1 MKFDTIIIG
10 GGLSGLIA
18 GIELSRKG
26 QKCLI
31 VSSGQSALHF
41 FSGSFELCS
50 LSDNPYDAIA
60 TLGEGHPY
68 TKLGTERVA
77 ELSAQVKPLFKEVGI
92 TLKGVKDANH
102 WRITPLGVLKRA
114 WLTMDEYATVPADG
128 VMPWK
133 KVALLNIAGFLDFHT
148 SFVAAGLEEKGVE
161 CSVHAISI
169 PELERLRKNPTEM
182 RSTNIAKTLTGDLIG
197 TLAAR
202 INEYAQD
209 VDAVLMPAVVGLTGG
224 TDVVRLK
231 EKVDRPLYFLPTLP
245 PSVPGIRVQLM
256 LKKHFQKLG
265 GVYMLGDSV
274 TGGEFEGGK
283 LKSIRTNNHGDT
295 VFEADN
301 FILASGSFFSKG
313 LASNLDGVYEPVFG
327 LDVDSLDVRADWY
340 KRNLFEAQ
348 PYMTFGVAAD
358 EAFHVKKDGAPVEN
372 VYAAGSV
379 LSGFHPMKQGC
390 GAGVSILTALHVS
403 NSILNTPSVNQ
414 DAPSVNQNT
423 SSDNQ
428 DAPSVILNEVKDL

>member
-10 GGLSGLIA
+10 GGLSGLVA
-18 GIELSRKG
+18 GIDLSRKG
-26 QKCLI
+26 QKCLV

-50 LSDNPYDAIA
+50 LASNPYDGIT
-60 TLGEGHPY
+60 TLDEGHPY
-68 TKLGTERVA
+68 SKIGTESVA
-77 ELSAQVKPLFKEVGI
+77 ELSAKVKPLFKEIGI

-102 WRITPLGVLKRA
+102 WRITPMGVLKRA
-114 WLTMDEYATVPADG
+114 WLTMDEYATVPVG
-128 VMPWK
+128 GEMPWK
-133 KVALLNIAGFLDFHT
+133 KVAVLNIDGFLDFHT
-148 SFVAAGLEEKGVE
+148 SYIAAGLEAKGVE
-161 CSVHAISI
+161 CSVHAISM

-197 TLAAR
+197 ALAAR
-202 INEYAQD
+202 INEFAHD
-209 VDAVLMPAVVGLTGG
+209 VDAVLMPAVVGLTSS

-231 EKVDRPLYFLPTLP
+231 EKVDRPLHFLATLP
-245 PSVPGIRVQLM
+245 PSVPGIRMQMM

-274 TGGEFEGGK
+274 VSGEFEDGK
-283 LKSIRTNNHGDT
+283 LKSIKTNNHGDT
-295 VFEADN
+295 KFEADN

-313 LASNLDGVYEPVFG
+313 LASNLDGVYEPIFG

-348 PYMTFGVAAD
+348 PYMSFGVATD
-358 EAFHVKKDGAPVEN
+358 KDFRVKKNGVPVEN
-372 VYAAGSV
+372 VYAAGSI

-403 NSILNTPSVNQ
+403 SL
-414 DAPSVNQNT
+414 
-423 SSDNQ
+423 
-428 DAPSVILNEVKDL
+428 LKNE